1 MIKVILLK
9 DVAKLGNAGEIVSV
23 KEGYARNF
31 LIPNNK
37 AKPATAGNMK
47 IWEAI
52 KKKVSVKE
60 QAILTEANTLADKI
74 SNLSLTISVQAGE
87 EEKLFGSVSN
97 EMISEALAAEGVV
110 IDKKDILLEEPIKKL
125 GVFQVSVKI
134 HPEVRANLKV
144 WVVKK

>member
-1 MIKVILLK
+1 MIKVILLE

-23 KEGYARNF
+23 KDGYARNF

-37 AKPATAGNMK
+37 ARPATAGNMK
-47 IWEAI
+47 ILEAI
-52 KKKVSVKE
+52 KKKVSIRE
-60 QAILTEANTLADKI
+60 QAILTEAKTLADKI
-74 SNLSLTISVQAGE
+74 SNLSLTISAQAGE

-97 EMISEALAAEGVV
+97 EMISETLAAEGVV
-110 IDKKDILLEEPIKKL
+110 IDKKDILLEEPIRKL
-125 GVFQVSVKI
+125 GVYQVSVKI

>member
-1 MIKVILLK
+1 MIKVILLE
-9 DVAKLGNAGEIVSV
+9 DVDKLGKMGEVISV
-23 KEGYARNF
+23 KDGFARNF

-47 IWEAI
+47 ILEAI
-52 KKKVSVKE
+52 KKKASIKE
-60 QAILTEANTLADKI
+60 QAILAEAKTLADKI
-74 SNLSLTISVQAGE
+74 ANLSLTISVQAGE

-97 EMISEALAAEGVV
+97 DMVSEALAAEGVV

-125 GVFQVSVKI
+125 GVYQVSVKI